1 MGQVLRTTMLNK
13 VTQQEHVSLKAQAWR
28 VDFQERPSNLTSVV
42 IKEPRNVNAVLTPID
57 MEEALASGR
66 LESGGSLTIVWMPPG
81 VNTPPS
87 IEHDVETW
95 MRDGASSARQTPV
108 RATIRTVR
116 VIWHDTRALI
126 YTNAEQLQGAIDAVI
141 RFTIAE
147 RETTALERAMDSTW
161 ASIDADASLTHAV
174 TSRQQK
180 QQQHVNEL
188 TELATRMKAMYLRV
202 SKALEQLDPALGE
215 SSKRLYSELAS
226 AAVLWDRVEPLGEPI
241 QFALDQYE
249 LSNTRLIEAKTAAME
264 NSHALIGHA
273 LEVGIIVLLLCQLRL
288 LW

>member
-1 MGQVLRTTMLNK
+1 
-13 VTQQEHVSLKAQAWR
+13 
-28 VDFQERPSNLTSVV
+28 
-42 IKEPRNVNAVLTPID
+42 
-57 MEEALASGR
+57 
-66 LESGGSLTIVWMPPG
+66 
-81 VNTPPS
+81 
-87 IEHDVETW
+87 
-95 MRDGASSARQTPV
+95 MRDGASSVRQTPV

-161 ASIDADASLTHAV
+161 ASMDADAPLTYAV

-215 SSKRLYSELAS
+215 LSKRLYSELAS
-226 AAVLWDRVEPLGEPI
+226 AGFSGIAWIRWMSHPVYAGSIRAR
-241 QFALDQYE
+241 QHALDRGQE
-249 LSNTRLIEAKTAAME
+249 CRDGTFTRNDWTCAGSRNHCAAPLSAPPILVTPTLGLTFHRDGGWSL
-264 NSHALIGHA
+264 
-273 LEVGIIVLLLCQLRL
+273 VL
-288 LW
+288 